1 MISLLGGE
9 TINNPIFC
17 LFKVTKIQFW
27 KRFYILLML
36 VIVHC
41 THEHTNYYHI
51 SGCCYDPRGDPRPG
65 HPSPETLPP
74 GPGILSQYQEESSLS
89 HVNYFAGVS
98 RKFLNI
104 IISTM
109 YNTLCAT
116 LLYMF
121 NV

>member
-1 MISLLGGE
+1 MPLQSHQNTVLE
-9 TINNPIFC
+9 
-17 LFKVTKIQFW
+17 KILHTA
-27 KRFYILLML
+27 YAC
-36 VIVHC
+36 HS
-41 THEHTNYYHI
+41 THEHNNYYHI
-51 SGCCYDPRGDPRPG
+51 LGCCYDPRGDPRPG

-109 YNTLCAT
+109 YNTLCSPYFKT
-116 LLYMF
+116 LA
-121 NV
+121 